1 MSKVME
7 RVNKIL
13 PHIMKFVNSKAVTA
27 MKEGFLMTMPLT
39 IIGSVFLLLAFIPIS
54 GYEEFMAGIF
64 GREWQTPLF
73 QVVGATFDL
82 LALVGVFG
90 IAYCYVVHEGIEGA
104 VNAGILGIVSLVTVM
119 NSFVVAEDGSRIGG
133 VIPKAFLGGRGMIAS
148 IIIGLAVGKIYSF
161 VIKKKWTIKL
171 PDSVPSGVSNAFTS
185 LIPGFIIIFASFLTF
200 IFFKVGFQKTFIEV
214 IYDLI
219 QTPLQGMTDSFAG
232 VIMIPVLIS
241 LLWWCGIHGSG
252 IIMGIMGP
260 IVQANAMHN
269 QSLVNA
275 GVELVAGE
283 NARIVTQQFVD
294 QFITVGGSG
303 LTLGLVV
310 SMLIFARS
318 SQYKQLGRLSIVPG
332 LFNIN
337 EPIIFASPIVFN
349 PVMFIPFILA
359 PLCSAIL
366 VYSCISL
373 RIVDPFTAVQ
383 VPWTTPIILGGFIV
397 GGFKAALLQ
406 LAIFIMTVV
415 IYFPFFKYQDNLVY
429 LAEVGGEK
437 SQEANPA
444 SV

>member
-1 MSKVME
+1 MAAVME
-7 RVNKIL
+7 KINKIL
-13 PHIMKFVNSKAVTA
+13 PHVMKFVNSKAVTA

-39 IIGSVFLLLAFIPIS
+39 IIGSVFLLLAFVPIS
-54 GYEEFMAGIF
+54 GYEGFMAGIF
-64 GREWQTPLF
+64 GAEWQSPLF

-90 IAYCYVVHEGIEGA
+90 IAYCYVVHEGIDGA
-104 VNAGILGIVSLVTVM
+104 VNAGILGIVSLITVM
-119 NSFVVAEDGSRIGG
+119 KSFVEAADGTQIGG

-171 PDSVPSGVSNAFTS
+171 PDSVPTGVSNAFTS
-185 LIPGFIIIFASFLTF
+185 LIPGFIIITISFLTF

-214 IYDLI
+214 IYSLI

-232 VIMIPVLIS
+232 VILIPVLIS

-260 IVQANAMHN
+260 IVMANAIHN
-269 QSLVNA
+269 QTLVNA
-275 GVELVAGE
+275 GTDLVAGE

-310 SMLIFARS
+310 SMLIFAKS
-318 SQYKQLGRLSIVPG
+318 TQYKQLGRLAIVPG

-337 EPIIFASPIVFN
+337 EPVIFAAPIVFN
-349 PVMFIPFILA
+349 PIMFIPFVLA
-359 PLCSAIL
+359 PLCSALL
-366 VYSCISL
+366 VYGCISL
-373 RIVDPFTAVQ
+373 GIVEPFTGVL

-406 LAIFIMTVV
+406 FAVFIMTIG
-415 IYFPFFKYQDNLVY
+415 IYFPFFKYQDNMAY
-429 LAEVGGEK
+429 LAETGGSDAK
-437 SQEANPA
+437 EAMA
-444 SV
+444 